1 MDFMELA
8 NQRQATRAF
17 TEQMV
22 SHEMLME
29 CVRAAQLAP
38 SACNSQPWKFVVV
51 ETPELVKQVADAIID
66 NPAGINKNV
75 EHAPVLVAVVEEQAT
90 LIPQAR
96 GLYESNHFAQFDLGS
111 ATQYFCLR
119 AAELGLGTCILGAF
133 NEEKVK
139 QLLQI
144 PAERRVFV
152 MLAGGHPSGKIRPKI
167 RKHIEEIHSFD
178 QYHA

>member
-1 MDFMELA
+1 M
-8 NQRQATRAF
+8 
-17 TEQMV
+17 
-22 SHEMLME
+22 
-29 CVRAAQLAP
+29 
-38 SACNSQPWKFVVV
+38 
-51 ETPELVKQVADAIID
+51 
-66 NPAGINKNV
+66 
-75 EHAPVLVAVVEEQAT
+75 
-90 LIPQAR
+90 
-96 GLYESNHFAQFDLGS
+96 YESNHFAQFDLGS

-152 MLAGGHPSGKIRPKI
+152 MLAVGHPSGKIRPKI